1 MEEILR
7 NSRHGKLEPEP
18 KVCFRR
24 VEVPYL
30 AAQELDF
37 GWVHRPITFLEGMGR
52 DLAEVLRMWME
63 PHAFKAMRDAL
74 LKEEV
79 GF

>member
-1 MEEILR
+1 MTKKR
-7 NSRHGKLEPEP
+7 PEPEL
-18 KVCFRR
+18 KVCFR
-24 VEVPYL
+24 EIQIPF
-30 AAQELDF
+30 AATPTTDI